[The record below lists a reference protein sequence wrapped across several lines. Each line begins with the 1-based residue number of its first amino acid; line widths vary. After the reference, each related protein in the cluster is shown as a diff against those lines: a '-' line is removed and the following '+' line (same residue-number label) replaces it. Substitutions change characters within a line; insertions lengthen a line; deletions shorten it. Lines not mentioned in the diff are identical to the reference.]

1 MSTLWGYRCQTCAVD
16 YPDTWPNHGEQM
28 LSDFVTLWPHIKLRR
43 LQGWIEVMF
52 TGHAWV
58 SDEIWGFLAAH
69 EGHQIILLS
78 EYAKTLSLL
87 PPLLFQTET

>member
-1 MSTLWGYRCQTCAVD
+1 
-16 YPDTWPNHGEQM
+16 M

-58 SDEIWGFLAAH
+58 SDEMWGVLAAH
-69 EGHQIILLS
+69 EGHQIILLK
-78 EYAKTLSLL
+78 EYGKTLSLL